1 MSSQAEKQI
10 VVTETHAKEQ
20 ERIAYSLEA
29 EMATFKNETV
39 KQRKQIYQ
47 LEKERERYGVEAAE
61 QRNLYTACLEEVKL
75 RDMQIGQLQKEIG
88 EWEGKL
94 KQQQHLYE
102 AVRSDRNLY
111 SKNLLEAQDEIAE
124 MKRKAKIQ
132 AHQLGQLKEEISG
145 KDAAL
150 VKISFAHK
158 KIDKQYETTRNE
170 VSKMKKFISAN
181 EEIVH
186 KQDAEIRRLASMI
199 RRMDDDALTQR
210 KEYDS
215 VINERD
221 ILGAQLIRRN
231 DEIGLLQEKLKIQH
245 STLTRGEE
253 QYSARV
259 HDVQVLRLKIR
270 DMQREV
276 AVASGGAQLSDDLR
290 RDLLQ
295 CRRDLLE
302 EKAKCDLRVLKCCGA
317 FTSFKRVVSRN
328 DGSGWFLFRF

>member
-1 MSSQAEKQI
+1 MGGFFFDFEAI
-10 VVTETHAKEQ
+10 RTES
-20 ERIAYSLEA
+20 RP
-29 EMATFKNETV
+29 
-39 KQRKQIYQ
+39 R
-47 LEKERERYGVEAAE
+47 
-61 QRNLYTACLEEVKL
+61 CP
-75 RDMQIGQLQKEIG
+75 
-88 EWEGKL
+88 
-94 KQQQHLYE
+94 
-102 AVRSDRNLY
+102 
-111 SKNLLEAQDEIAE
+111 AQ
-124 MKRKAKIQ
+124 
-132 AHQLGQLKEEISG
+132 
-145 KDAAL
+145 
-150 VKISFAHK
+150 
-158 KIDKQYETTRNE
+158 
-170 VSKMKKFISAN
+170 
-181 EEIVH
+181 
-186 KQDAEIRRLASMI
+186 
-199 RRMDDDALTQR
+199 ALTQR

-231 DEIGLLQEKLKIQH
+231 DEIGLLHEKLKIQH

-302 EKAKCDLRVLKCCGA
+302 EKAKCDLGVLKCCGA

-328 DGSGWFLFRF
+328 DGSGWFLC

>member
-1 MSSQAEKQI
+1 MDSCPSHDAVGAFLFE
-10 VVTETHAKEQ
+10 
-20 ERIAYSLEA
+20 
-29 EMATFKNETV
+29 F
-39 KQRKQIYQ
+39 
-47 LEKERERYGVEAAE
+47 
-61 QRNLYTACLEEVKL
+61 
-75 RDMQIGQLQKEIG
+75 
-88 EWEGKL
+88 
-94 KQQQHLYE
+94 E
-102 AVRSDRNLY
+102 AVPTEPRCS
-111 SKNLLEAQDEIAE
+111 AQ
-124 MKRKAKIQ
+124 
-132 AHQLGQLKEEISG
+132 
-145 KDAAL
+145 
-150 VKISFAHK
+150 
-158 KIDKQYETTRNE
+158 
-170 VSKMKKFISAN
+170 
-181 EEIVH
+181 
-186 KQDAEIRRLASMI
+186 
-199 RRMDDDALTQR
+199 ALTQR

-302 EKAKCDLRVLKCCGA
+302 EKAKCKALTQRMLKLVQLDSSRRWRLRVSSCPPRHRRGA
-317 FTSFKRVVSRN
+317 MLASRLTRAVS
-328 DGSGWFLFRF
+328 

>member
-1 MSSQAEKQI
+1 MHVRRGDACETFDGYAAGPLDLDAPRSCYPLDEYVSAARQLRRLYGTSS
-10 VVTETHAKEQ
+10 VVHLISDSAAVTAMLS
-20 ERIAYSLEA
+20 AYSDFEWRTLDFRRNVVGRGTPNLRVGARQRVYMEVRAQEA
-29 EMATFKNETV
+29 
-39 KQRKQIYQ
+39 
-47 LEKERERYGVEAAE
+47 
-61 QRNLYTACLEEVKL
+61 
-75 RDMQIGQLQKEIG
+75 DP
-88 EWEGKL
+88 
-94 KQQQHLYE
+94 
-102 AVRSDRNLY
+102 
-111 SKNLLEAQDEIAE
+111 
-124 MKRKAKIQ
+124 
-132 AHQLGQLKEEISG
+132 
-145 KDAAL
+145 
-150 VKISFAHK
+150 
-158 KIDKQYETTRNE
+158 
-170 VSKMKKFISAN
+170 AN

-295 CRRDLLE
+295 
-302 EKAKCDLRVLKCCGA
+302 
-317 FTSFKRVVSRN
+317 
-328 DGSGWFLFRF
+328 

>member
-1 MSSQAEKQI
+1 MFSEVEVRVDGVF
-10 VVTETHAKEQ
+10 VVSRRRDAVFMTMRASRGGFVLSR
-20 ERIAYSLEA
+20 RIH
-29 EMATFKNETV
+29 
-39 KQRKQIYQ
+39 
-47 LEKERERYGVEAAE
+47 
-61 QRNLYTACLEEVKL
+61 
-75 RDMQIGQLQKEIG
+75 D
-88 EWEGKL
+88 
-94 KQQQHLYE
+94 
-102 AVRSDRNLY
+102 
-111 SKNLLEAQDEIAE
+111 
-124 MKRKAKIQ
+124 
-132 AHQLGQLKEEISG
+132 ISRR
-145 KDAAL
+145 
-150 VKISFAHK
+150 
-158 KIDKQYETTRNE
+158 QYETTRNE

-276 AVASGGAQLSDDLR
+276 AVASGG
-290 RDLLQ
+290 
-295 CRRDLLE
+295 
-302 EKAKCDLRVLKCCGA
+302 
-317 FTSFKRVVSRN
+317 
-328 DGSGWFLFRF
+328 W

>member
-1 MSSQAEKQI
+1 M
-10 VVTETHAKEQ
+10 
-20 ERIAYSLEA
+20 
-29 EMATFKNETV
+29 
-39 KQRKQIYQ
+39 
-47 LEKERERYGVEAAE
+47 G
-61 QRNLYTACLEEVKL
+61 
-75 RDMQIGQLQKEIG
+75 
-88 EWEGKL
+88 
-94 KQQQHLYE
+94 
-102 AVRSDRNLY
+102 
-111 SKNLLEAQDEIAE
+111 
-124 MKRKAKIQ
+124 
-132 AHQLGQLKEEISG
+132 
-145 KDAAL
+145 
-150 VKISFAHK
+150 
-158 KIDKQYETTRNE
+158 
-170 VSKMKKFISAN
+170 
-181 EEIVH
+181 
-186 KQDAEIRRLASMI
+186 
-199 RRMDDDALTQR
+199 DDDALTQR

-302 EKAKCDLRVLKCCGA
+302 GSDPAQLEMIQKVQTLQ
-317 FTSFKRVVSRN
+317 KRLIQKTEEVVE
-328 DGSGWFLFRF
+328 

>member
-1 MSSQAEKQI
+1 MEVRWTRRAST
-10 VVTETHAKEQ
+10 V
-20 ERIAYSLEA
+20 ERPRCS
-29 EMATFKNETV
+29 
-39 KQRKQIYQ
+39 
-47 LEKERERYGVEAAE
+47 
-61 QRNLYTACLEEVKL
+61 
-75 RDMQIGQLQKEIG
+75 
-88 EWEGKL
+88 
-94 KQQQHLYE
+94 
-102 AVRSDRNLY
+102 
-111 SKNLLEAQDEIAE
+111 AQ
-124 MKRKAKIQ
+124 
-132 AHQLGQLKEEISG
+132 
-145 KDAAL
+145 
-150 VKISFAHK
+150 
-158 KIDKQYETTRNE
+158 
-170 VSKMKKFISAN
+170 
-181 EEIVH
+181 
-186 KQDAEIRRLASMI
+186 
-199 RRMDDDALTQR
+199 ALTQR

-302 EKAKCDLRVLKCCGA
+302 EKAK
-317 FTSFKRVVSRN
+317 
-328 DGSGWFLFRF
+328 

>member
-1 MSSQAEKQI
+1 MPSRHRCDSFPSDE
-10 VVTETHAKEQ
+10 VVAGFFFE
-20 ERIAYSLEA
+20 
-29 EMATFKNETV
+29 F
-39 KQRKQIYQ
+39 
-47 LEKERERYGVEAAE
+47 
-61 QRNLYTACLEEVKL
+61 
-75 RDMQIGQLQKEIG
+75 
-88 EWEGKL
+88 
-94 KQQQHLYE
+94 E
-102 AVRSDRNLY
+102 AVRTEPRCS
-111 SKNLLEAQDEIAE
+111 AQ
-124 MKRKAKIQ
+124 
-132 AHQLGQLKEEISG
+132 
-145 KDAAL
+145 
-150 VKISFAHK
+150 
-158 KIDKQYETTRNE
+158 
-170 VSKMKKFISAN
+170 
-181 EEIVH
+181 
-186 KQDAEIRRLASMI
+186 
-199 RRMDDDALTQR
+199 ALTQR

-302 EKAKCDLRVLKCCGA
+302 EKAKRDLGVP
-317 FTSFKRVVSRN
+317 SFIHGYTPSTRLVSI
-328 DGSGWFLFRF
+328 SQ

>member
-1 MSSQAEKQI
+1 MGGLWSFNEPVRTASRDWRP
-10 VVTETHAKEQ
+10 HALK
-20 ERIAYSLEA
+20 I
-29 EMATFKNETV
+29 NH
-39 KQRKQIYQ
+39 
-47 LEKERERYGVEAAE
+47 
-61 QRNLYTACLEEVKL
+61 CEV
-75 RDMQIGQLQKEIG
+75 D
-88 EWEGKL
+88 
-94 KQQQHLYE
+94 
-102 AVRSDRNLY
+102 
-111 SKNLLEAQDEIAE
+111 
-124 MKRKAKIQ
+124 
-132 AHQLGQLKEEISG
+132 
-145 KDAAL
+145 
-150 VKISFAHK
+150 
-158 KIDKQYETTRNE
+158 TTRVE
-170 VSKMKKFISAN
+170 TPRRSA
-181 EEIVH
+181 
-186 KQDAEIRRLASMI
+186 Q
-199 RRMDDDALTQR
+199 ALTQR

-302 EKAKCDLRVLKCCGA
+302 EKAKCDLGVPSFVEG
-317 FTSFKRVVSRN
+317 FTPSTRLVSIN
-328 DGSGWFLFRF
+328 DEDGWSLVQI

>member
-1 MSSQAEKQI
+1 
-10 VVTETHAKEQ
+10 
-20 ERIAYSLEA
+20 
-29 EMATFKNETV
+29 
-39 KQRKQIYQ
+39 
-47 LEKERERYGVEAAE
+47 
-61 QRNLYTACLEEVKL
+61 
-75 RDMQIGQLQKEIG
+75 
-88 EWEGKL
+88 
-94 KQQQHLYE
+94 
-102 AVRSDRNLY
+102 
-111 SKNLLEAQDEIAE
+111 
-124 MKRKAKIQ
+124 
-132 AHQLGQLKEEISG
+132 
-145 KDAAL
+145 
-150 VKISFAHK
+150 
-158 KIDKQYETTRNE
+158 
-170 VSKMKKFISAN
+170 
-181 EEIVH
+181 
-186 KQDAEIRRLASMI
+186 MI

-302 EKAKCDLRVLKCCGA
+302 EKAKRARGVLTCCGVFPA
-317 FTSFKRVVSRN
+317 
-328 DGSGWFLFRF
+328 LI

>member
-1 MSSQAEKQI
+1 MYDRGVPYGGLWSFHEPVRTASRDWRP
-10 VVTETHAKEQ
+10 HALK
-20 ERIAYSLEA
+20 I
-29 EMATFKNETV
+29 NH
-39 KQRKQIYQ
+39 
-47 LEKERERYGVEAAE
+47 
-61 QRNLYTACLEEVKL
+61 CEV
-75 RDMQIGQLQKEIG
+75 D
-88 EWEGKL
+88 
-94 KQQQHLYE
+94 
-102 AVRSDRNLY
+102 
-111 SKNLLEAQDEIAE
+111 
-124 MKRKAKIQ
+124 
-132 AHQLGQLKEEISG
+132 
-145 KDAAL
+145 
-150 VKISFAHK
+150 
-158 KIDKQYETTRNE
+158 TTRVE
-170 VSKMKKFISAN
+170 TPRRSA
-181 EEIVH
+181 
-186 KQDAEIRRLASMI
+186 Q
-199 RRMDDDALTQR
+199 ALTQR

-302 EKAKCDLRVLKCCGA
+302 EKAKCKALTQRMLKLVQLDSSRRWRLRASSCPPRHRRGA
-317 FTSFKRVVSRN
+317 MLASRQVS
-328 DGSGWFLFRF
+328 